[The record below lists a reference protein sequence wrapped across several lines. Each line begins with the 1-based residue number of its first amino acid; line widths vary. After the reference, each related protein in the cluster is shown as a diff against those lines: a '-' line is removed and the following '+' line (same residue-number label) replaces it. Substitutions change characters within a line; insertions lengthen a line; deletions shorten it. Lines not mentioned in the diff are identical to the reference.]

1 MQLLLLNLRKCEQLN
16 NIDTIRL
23 ILCSYIK
30 GYYSLSLQYII
41 YYMILM
47 YRSMLIIEMRTPF
60 KCLFIILPICT
71 DSRIYY
77 YISDIY

>member
-1 MQLLLLNLRKCEQLN
+1 
-16 NIDTIRL
+16 
-23 ILCSYIK
+23 
-30 GYYSLSLQYII
+30 
-41 YYMILM
+41 MILM

-71 DSRIYY
+71 DSRTYY